1 MSKIAHPAPQF
12 LLGVAIVAIVSI
24 KALPRV
30 NSQRRRVVTFFAL
43 VGPVFILRLVT
54 AAYPI
59 AQTIWLSFTNT
70 HLMARTN
77 AYVGLENFQKL
88 PQDPALRSAFGF
100 TITYVLISS
109 ALQLVLGLLIA
120 LMLNANYKGRVFG
133 RAVNLIPWAIP
144 GIVAAY
150 AFRWLLDDQFG
161 LIPHWVYLITGI
173 RPVIFITPLGAQIA
187 VILVTLW
194 KSTPFVTVLF
204 LAGLQ
209 GVPQDLYEAAKV
221 DGANAWQRFW
231 AITLPLVMPLLV
243 TMSIFFVI
251 GQLGNLDLAF
261 GLTNGGP
268 GSATATFALR
278 ILQEGIT
285 FYKFG
290 YASAI
295 AVVLLLLVTLVGL
308 VGLFVIRKVEVN
320 I

>member
-1 MSKIAHPAPQF
+1 MPASATLKQ
-12 LLGVAIVAIVSI
+12 
-24 KALPRV
+24 PRHIHW
-30 NSQRRRVVTFFAL
+30 QRRRVITFVAL
-43 VGPVFILRLVT
+43 VAPVFIFRLIT

-59 AQTIWLSFTNT
+59 VNTIWLSFTNT
-70 HLMARTN
+70 HLIDRTK
-77 AYVGLENFQKL
+77 AFVGLENYLKL
-88 PQDPALRSAFGF
+88 PQDPAIKSAFGF
-100 TITYVLISS
+100 TIVYVLTTA
-109 ALQLVLGLLIA
+109 ALQLVLGLLVA
-120 LMLNANYKGRVFG
+120 LLLNANFKGRGFG
-133 RAVNLIPWAIP
+133 RAINLIPWAIP

-161 LIPHWVYLITGI
+161 LLPEWISLLTHT
-173 RPVIFITPLGAQIA
+173 RPVIFISPLGAQIA

-194 KSTPFVTVLF
+194 KNVPFVAVLF

-209 GVPQDLYEAAKV
+209 GVPLDLYEAAKV

-231 AITLPLVMPLLV
+231 SITLPLVTPLLV
-243 TMSIFFVI
+243 TMSVFFII

-268 GSATATFALR
+268 GTATATFALR
-278 ILQEGIT
+278 ILQEGLQ

-295 AVVLLLLVTLVGL
+295 AVVLLMLVGL
-308 VGLFVIRKVEVN
+308 VGLIGLAVGRKVEVN

>member
-1 MSKIAHPAPQF
+1 MQASSDPKPAGQMNWQRQRVITF
-12 LLGVAIVAIVSI
+12 AVLVA
-24 KALPRV
+24 
-30 NSQRRRVVTFFAL
+30 
-43 VGPVFILRLVT
+43 PVFIFRLIT

-59 AQTIWLSFTNT
+59 VNTIRLAFTNT
-70 HLMARTN
+70 HLIDGTSAFI
-77 AYVGLENFQKL
+77 GLGNFIRM
-88 PQDPALRSAFGF
+88 PQDPAMRSAFGF
-100 TITYVLISS
+100 TIAYVLITS
-109 ALQLVLGLLIA
+109 ALQLILGLMTA
-120 LMLNANYKGRVFG
+120 LMLNANFRGRGFG
-133 RAVNLIPWAIP
+133 RAINLIPWAIP

-161 LIPHWVYLITGI
+161 LIPEWIFWITGI
-173 RPVIFITPLGAQIA
+173 RPVIFINPFGAQVA

-194 KSTPFVTVLF
+194 KSVPFVAVLF

-209 GVPQDLYEAAKV
+209 GVPMDLYEAARV

-231 AITLPLVMPLLV
+231 SITLPLVMPLLV

-278 ILQEGIT
+278 ILQEGLT

-295 AVVLLLLVTLVGL
+295 SVVLLLLVAVVGL
-308 VGLFVIRKVEVN
+308 IGLFVHRKVEVN